1 MKYCK
6 TCRVHY
12 DTDLEHC
19 MLCNGELE
27 HEHDTVVNYKFTEVE
42 KKKASH
48 FFHRLFIFINIV
60 SILISFYIDYS
71 DGLPLTWSL
80 VVAITNLYAVIMFV
94 LLTVPTIWTSKLTK
108 SIIVSAGAVILI
120 GLAIRDHQWALD
132 YVFPFAVILNMFL
145 ITILILINKK
155 KWYDH
160 FSSLII
166 ITIVGLIPGLLNLLK
181 VTEVTWPSVAC
192 FSYAIVT
199 LLGIIFLPSRASREE
214 FKRRFHI

>member
-27 HEHDTVVNYKFTEVE
+27 HEHDTVVTYKFTEVE

-71 DGLPLTWSL
+71 DGLPFTWSL

-145 ITILILINKK
+145 ITMLIMINKK

-166 ITIVGLIPGLLNLLK
+166 ITIVGLVPGLLNLLG

-192 FSYAIVT
+192 FAYAIVT
-199 LLGIIFLPSRASREE
+199 LLGIIFLPSKASREE

>member
-6 TCRVHY
+6 TCHVHY
-12 DTDLEHC
+12 DTNLEHC

-27 HEHDTVVNYKFTEVE
+27 NENDSIVSYKFPEIQ
-42 KKKASH
+42 KKKASR
-48 FFHRLFIFINIV
+48 FFHRLFIFLNIV
-60 SILISFYIDYS
+60 SILISFYVDYS
-71 DGLPLTWSL
+71 DGVPLTWSL
-80 VVAITNLYAVIMFV
+80 VVSITNLYAVIMFI

-132 YVFPFAVILNMFL
+132 YVFPFAVILNIFL
-145 ITILILINKK
+145 ITILIIFNKK
-155 KWYDH
+155 KWFDY

-192 FSYAIVT
+192 FAYALVT
-199 LLGIIFLPSRASREE
+199 LLGIIFLPSKASREE
-214 FKRRFHI
+214 FRRRFHI